1 MKKIGLVLLLLV
13 LANSCSKEI
22 APNDNSKEVYICT
35 GKYSHSYHRSKTC
48 NGLNNCSGEI
58 KKISLEDAERAYDK
72 CKICY

>member
-1 MKKIGLVLLLLV
+1 MRKFCFVLLLV
-13 LANSCSKEI
+13 FAGCSNENLSDKE
-22 APNDNSKEVYICT
+22 PTKVYICT